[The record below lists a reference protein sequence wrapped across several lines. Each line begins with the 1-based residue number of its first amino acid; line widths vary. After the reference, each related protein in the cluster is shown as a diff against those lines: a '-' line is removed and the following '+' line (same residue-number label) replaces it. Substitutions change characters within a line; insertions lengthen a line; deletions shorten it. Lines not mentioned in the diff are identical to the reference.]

1 MTVDSNNK
9 GLFDNLGLIDTLIVD
24 CNDAIRCCVGGQ
36 YVAFC
41 NTMVQIVQKLAN
53 LKVGVKND
61 LENREQIIKDYETRL
76 AELGHPIKHLSAKE
90 VAEMTKE
97 REN

>member
-1 MTVDSNNK
+1 MTVDSNK
-9 GLFDNLGLIDTLIVD
+9 GVFDNLGLIDTLIVD

-41 NTMVQIVQKLAN
+41 NTMVQMVQKLAN

-61 LENREQIIKDYETRL
+61 LENSEQIIKDYETRL
-76 AELGHPIKHLSAKE
+76 AELGHPVEHFSTEE
-90 VAEMTKE
+90 VAKMMKE
-97 REN
+97 GEN